1 MKYPLSLEY
10 YRKQL
15 KVVKHDAIMRF
26 ELLEQLLTK
35 NKLEKYLAIKKK
47 VKNSTN
53 AQVRG
58 FNLLFNGI
66 LNDKISDLDIEI
78 YCNNFEP
85 NQHIKYYREYFKST
99 KETENY
105 SPKGTTVEL
114 KAYGDS
120 KKINREVIAFT
131 GSFRDNLLHSFSD
144 KTSEAQSFTT
154 KETKDTDYYENDINL
169 IKLLLENDLLEILSD
184 TSLNS
189 ILNADAKTF
198 FLLYN
203 ENKLGLVNPKT
214 INQLARFHKEVFE
227 FLFKKRELK
236 ILSTETI
243 KYQVDKETSEINS
256 NVNEVLTLVKKV
268 AFLYD
273 KQDCFYVKKYE
284 TPESI
289 RVGEEHRF
297 ENNFSTY
304 LKVDEIIETFEN
316 KMNMKSYFINRNNI
330 TEEDKIYLQ
339 TLYKSDIDDK
349 IKAVIAKIKET
360 IHERIE
366 SAKKENSSNKRI
378 GVITVVVIFIILFL
392 IWNWLTN

>member
-15 KVVKHDAIMRF
+15 KVVKHDAVMRF

-35 NKLEKYLAIKKK
+35 NKLERYLAIKKK
-47 VKNSTN
+47 VKNSIN

-66 LNDKISDLDIEI
+66 LNDKISDLDIEV

-85 NQHIKYYREYFKST
+85 NQHIKYYREYFNST

-114 KAYGDS
+114 KAYGCS

-131 GSFRDNLLHSFSD
+131 GSFRDNLLHSFTD
-144 KTSEAQSFTT
+144 KTSEAQFFIAE
-154 KETKDTDYYENDINL
+154 ETKDADFYENDVNL
-169 IKLLLENDLLEILSD
+169 LNLLLENDLLEILSD

-189 ILNADAKTF
+189 ILTANSKTF

-203 ENKLGLVNPKT
+203 ENKLGLINPKT
-214 INQLARFHKEVFE
+214 INQLARFHKDVFE
-227 FLFKKRELK
+227 FLLKKRELK
-236 ILSTETI
+236 ILSNDTI

-256 NVNEVLTLVKKV
+256 KVNEVLTLVKKV

-289 RVGEEHRF
+289 QIGQEHRF
-297 ENNFSTY
+297 ENNFSAY
-304 LKVDEIIETFEN
+304 LKVDEMIEIFEN
-316 KMNMKSYFINRNNI
+316 NMNMKSYFIKRNNI
-330 TEEDKIYLQ
+330 TEEDKNYLL
-339 TLYKSDIDDK
+339 TLYKSDTDDK
-349 IKAVIAKIKET
+349 IKTVIEKIKET
-360 IHERIE
+360 INERVKA
-366 SAKKENSSNKRI
+366 AKKENSSSKRVGFI
-378 GVITVVVIFIILFL
+378 NFIVIFIILYL
-392 IWNWLTN
+392 IWNWLTK